1 MLLLDFCS
9 AAVVK
14 ALYVVVFS
22 RVFCSAAAFIF
33 VIYVASNDV
42 IAPAAAVKVFLFP
55 QVEDQKA
62 QELIKLALSRLCHL
76 V

>member
-14 ALYVVVFS
+14 ALYVVVVS

-42 IAPAAAVKVFLFP
+42 IAPAAAVRFFLFP
-55 QVEDQKA
+55 PSGRSESAGTDKTSSFQF
-62 QELIKLALSRLCHL
+62 
-76 V
+76 